1 MANTKESVDLGSSDS
16 GLSPKSS
23 APLELLPA
31 ELKARSL
38 EAFGHWLNPK
48 AAGMVALGASAITFA
63 QLAPKGKEVIIDR
76 KAVIQSLFA
85 YGAYTRGNA
94 AYWVH
99 EFISRGVATVP
110 SALEPRWPVPTIL
123 AACQSGSRVALSQS
137 MTTKVIP
144 AALLIAK
151 LTVGRDVF
159 DLRHLVMALLHDRES
174 PWLDSGI
181 NLSANGL
188 HELRKSLA
196 EQIAQDP
203 ERGERVTVWRQLAET
218 PPEAIE
224 QIDRT
229 QRRGTAGQRKTAA
242 TKPSEPPLSLSN
254 EGVPIQTDDPAVVD
268 QLGRK
273 GFATVL
279 ADRIIEARQR
289 IESDGQSNS
298 DEDDNRAFIV
308 HMHGPW
314 GSGKSTVLNFI
325 RARLEQESRPW
336 LVVEYNA
343 WRSQRLAP
351 PWWSLILAVQKAAL
365 RRSDIGFL
373 EKRWLALRW
382 HWMRA
387 QADYVPMLKGLTL
400 LLLAFGIV
408 YWFVPLGAPPI
419 SAPSGEVAGTAMSA
433 AAAGAGAANPALAE
447 NPVVLGSLGAAKDLF
462 ASIAAIGTAIA
473 GIFAFGRSLL
483 FGGGAAAKAY
493 EGLQTDPYTPMMTLF
508 CRLVRA
514 IDRPIIVFVDDLDR
528 CERDYVCELLENIQ
542 TMLRSAQITYLIAAD
557 RKWITTSFEK
567 RYADFSQLSTDAGR
581 PLGFQFLDKLFQVSA
596 TLPVIPPQ
604 LRVQFW
610 NGLLHPAATAS
621 APALSESDA
630 NAKAVTAVAG
640 ARTLEELQAA
650 AKAESNP
657 IVQQAI
663 RAEGARKLAG
673 EEVRSETE
681 HRLQRFGALIEAN
694 PRAMKRLANAVG
706 MNLARA
712 QIEGRDEV
720 SFEGVARW
728 TIIELRWPLL
738 ADWLAENPNRI
749 SGLTDD
755 IDPFGTSEELRKLLE
770 HHKVKAVIGSARDK
784 GRLTAKSLEGMIS

>member
-1 MANTKESVDLGSSDS
+1 M
-16 GLSPKSS
+16 
-23 APLELLPA
+23 
-31 ELKARSL
+31 
-38 EAFGHWLNPK
+38 LNPK
-48 AAGMVALGASAITFA
+48 AAGMVALGGSAITFA
-63 QLAPKGKEVIIDR
+63 QLTSNGKEVIIDR
-76 KAVIQSLFA
+76 KAVIQALFA

-94 AYWVH
+94 AYWFH
-99 EFISRGVATVP
+99 EFISGGVATVRQ
-110 SALEPRWPVPTIL
+110 ALEPRWPVQAIL
-123 AACQSGSRVALSQS
+123 AASQKGSRVALSQS

-159 DLRHLVMALLHDRES
+159 DLRHLVMALLHDPDS
-174 PWLDSGI
+174 PWLESGI

-188 HELRKSLA
+188 HDLRKTLA
-196 EQIAQDP
+196 EQIVRDP
-203 ERGERVTVWRQLAET
+203 ERGERVSVWKQLVET
-218 PPEAIE
+218 RPEAIK

-229 QRRGTAGQRKTAA
+229 QRKGAAEQRKSDA
-242 TKPSEPPLSLSN
+242 TKTSQSPLRFAN

-289 IESDGQSNS
+289 IKSDRQSNS

-325 RARLEQESRPW
+325 RSRLEQESTPW
-336 LVVEYNA
+336 LVVEFNA

-400 LLLAFGIV
+400 LILAFAIV
-408 YWFVPLGAPPI
+408 YWFVPIGAQAT
-419 SAPSGEVAGTAMSA
+419 SASSGEATA
-433 AAAGAGAANPALAE
+433 AAVGAGAANTALGA
-447 NPVVLGSLGAAKDLF
+447 NPIVLDSLGAAKDLF

-473 GIFAFGRSLL
+473 GILAFGRSLL

-542 TMLRSAQITYLIAAD
+542 TMLRSAPITYLIAAD

-621 APALSESDA
+621 APALSESA
-630 NAKAVTAVAG
+630 AKAQAVVAVAE

-650 AKAESNP
+650 AKAEINP

-663 RAEGARKLAG
+663 RAEGARKLAS
-673 EEVRSETE
+673 EEVRPETE
-681 HRLQRFGALIEAN
+681 HRLQRFGVLIEAN

-712 QIEGRDEV
+712 QIEGRDDV

-749 SGLTDD
+749 SGSVDD
-755 IDPFGTSEELRKLLE
+755 FDPLSAGEEIRKLLDDQC
-770 HHKVKAVIGSARDK
+770 VKDVIGSAREK
-784 GRLTAKSLEGMIS
+784 GRLTAKLLQGMIA

>member
-1 MANTKESVDLGSSDS
+1 MANTEESVDLGSSES
-16 GLSPKSS
+16 GLSPKNS
-23 APLELLPA
+23 APLEPLPA
-31 ELKARSL
+31 ELQARSL

-48 AAGMVALGASAITFA
+48 AGGMVTLGASAITFA
-63 QLAPKGKEVIIDR
+63 QVTPNGKEVIIDR
-76 KAVIQSLFA
+76 KAVIQALFA
-85 YGAYTRGNA
+85 YGAYTRRNA
-94 AYWVH
+94 AFWFH

-110 SALEPRWPVPTIL
+110 SALEPRSPVPAIL
-123 AACQSGSRVALSQS
+123 AASQTGSRVALSQS

-151 LTVGRDVF
+151 LTVGRAVF
-159 DLRHLVMALLHDRES
+159 DLRHLVMALLHDPES
-174 PWLDSGI
+174 PWLESGI
-181 NLSANGL
+181 SLSANGL
-188 HELRKSLA
+188 RELRKSLA
-196 EQIAQDP
+196 EQIVQDP
-203 ERGERVTVWRQLAET
+203 ERGERVSVWRQLVET
-218 PPEAIE
+218 PPSAIT
-224 QIDRT
+224 QVDRMP
-229 QRRGTAGQRKTAA
+229 RKAA
-242 TKPSEPPLSLSN
+242 AAQPKSDEKKPIQPPLPLAN

-289 IESDGQSNS
+289 IQSDRQSAS

-325 RARLEQESRPW
+325 RAQLEHESTPW

-365 RRSDIGFL
+365 RRSDIGLL

-387 QADYVPMLKGLTL
+387 RADYVPMLKGFAL
-400 LLLAFGIV
+400 LLLAFGIT
-408 YWFVPLGAPPI
+408 WFLLVP
-419 SAPSGEVAGTAMSA
+419 PSPTASETYKTTA
-433 AAAGAGAANPALAE
+433 AAK
-447 NPVVLGSLGAAKDLF
+447 SLGLISIAAVKDLF
-462 ASIAAIGTAIA
+462 GSIAAIVTAIA
-473 GIFAFGRSLL
+473 GILAFGRSLL

-493 EGLQTDPYTPMMTLF
+493 ESLQTDPYTPMMTLF

-542 TMLRSAQITYLIAAD
+542 TMLRSAPITYLIAAD

-610 NGLLHPAATAS
+610 NGLLHPAAKAP
-621 APALSESDA
+621 APALSESAA
-630 NAKAVTAVAG
+630 NAKAVAAVAD
-640 ARTLEELQAA
+640 ARTLEDLQAA
-650 AKAESNP
+650 TKAESNP
-657 IVQQAI
+657 IIQQAI

-749 SGLTDD
+749 SGSTDD
-755 IDPFGTSEELRKLLE
+755 LDPFGASEELRKLLDLQS
-770 HHKVKAVIGSARDK
+770 VKAVIGGARDK
-784 GRLTAKSLEGMIS
+784 GRLTAKLLEGMIA